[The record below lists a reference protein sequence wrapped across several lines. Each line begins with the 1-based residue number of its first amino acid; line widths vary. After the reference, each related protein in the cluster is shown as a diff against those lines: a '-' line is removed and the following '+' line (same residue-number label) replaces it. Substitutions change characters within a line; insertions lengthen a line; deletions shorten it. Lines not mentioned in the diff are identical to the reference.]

1 MSLELTFSF
10 ARGGFSLEVDHVCAG
25 ITAVIGPIAA
35 GKTTLLRACVGA
47 VRPEAGVIRLAG
59 RTLFDAR
66 GTDLPPEDRRVAYV
80 PQGLGLF
87 PHLDVLQNVAFARR
101 YGTDH
106 EARRAALRRLAD
118 DDLEH
123 LADKLPRELSDD
135 ERLRVALIRA
145 LASDP
150 ELILLDEPFGA
161 FEPHDR
167 RRLRRA
173 MAIWL
178 NETDRPVLLATR
190 EALDASELADGLL
203 VLEGGRVTQ
212 SGSIDEVAVRPA
224 TEYVAALTAGLID
237 RRPRSVPPRSLVSED
252 E

>member
-1 MSLELTFSF
+1 VSLELSF
-10 ARGGFSLEVDHVCAG
+10 GLAHGEFSLEVDHVCDG
-25 ITAVIGPIAA
+25 VTAVIGPIEA

-47 VRPEAGVIRLAG
+47 VRPKTGTIRLFG

-87 PHLDVLQNVAFARR
+87 PHLDVVQNVAFARR
-101 YGTDH
+101 HGTEF
-106 EARRAALRRLAD
+106 EARRAALRRLSD

-123 LADKLPRELSDD
+123 LAYALPHTLSDD

-178 NETDRPVLLATR
+178 NETDRPVLITTR
-190 EALDASELADGLL
+190 EAADASELADGLL

-237 RRPRSVPPRSLVSED
+237 RRPRSVPPPSIVSED